1 MNLKGIDISEFNG
14 SIDFKK
20 LKKEVDFVYIRA
32 TYGRFGLD
40 KRMKEYAEGCI
51 KYEIPFSFYYYS
63 YATTKE
69 LASDEVKFFLQAINK
84 YKEKLIFPVM
94 IDMEDSDSYKLNH
107 GNPSKELLTDICI
120 VACEKIAEEKLSPII
135 YANADWFNHKLDLE
149 KLKNYMKWIAWWE
162 TAETNIDKE
171 KYQIWQYSSKGEING
186 IKGKV
191 DLDYSFVDF
200 ISLSQYIKNVS
211 MINFIKSKTFL
222 NDLDVQYLSCYKWRS
237 TFNYQII

>member
-1 MNLKGIDISEFNG
+1 MKLKGIDISEFNG
-14 SIDFKK
+14 NIDFKK

-40 KRMKEYAEGCI
+40 KRMKEYVEGCI

-63 YATTKE
+63 YATNEE

-84 YKEKLIFPVM
+84 YKERLIFPVM

-107 GNPSKELLTDICI
+107 GNPSKEVLTNICI
-120 VACEKIAEEKLSPII
+120 VACEKIAEAKLTPII

-162 TAETNIDKE
+162 TEETNIDKE
-171 KYQIWQYSSKGEING
+171 KFQIWQYSSKGEIDG

-222 NDLDVQYLSCYKWRS
+222 SDLDIQFLSCYKWRS
-237 TFNYQII
+237 TFNY